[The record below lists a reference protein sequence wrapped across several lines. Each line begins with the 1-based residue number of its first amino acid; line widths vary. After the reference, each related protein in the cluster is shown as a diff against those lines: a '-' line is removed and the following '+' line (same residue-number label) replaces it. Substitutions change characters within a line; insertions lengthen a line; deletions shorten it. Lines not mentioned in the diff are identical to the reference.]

1 MIDSSR
7 AGRIYP
13 ALLFLLFAA
22 GLHAQSLTSICGGSI
37 STINM
42 ISGHNA
48 TRSIACYSTY
58 SGMKTF
64 VSSTMNVYLPS
75 EPQSGSS
82 TLPASSIAVSTD
94 GSAFTTFTGT
104 GNGSS
109 ITVFNGAAP
118 PGSSSPL
125 TIYVR
130 ITVPGGQNAGQYTG
144 TLMASTTVTYNP

>member
-104 GNGSS
+104 G
-109 ITVFNGAAP
+109 
-118 PGSSSPL
+118 SSSPL